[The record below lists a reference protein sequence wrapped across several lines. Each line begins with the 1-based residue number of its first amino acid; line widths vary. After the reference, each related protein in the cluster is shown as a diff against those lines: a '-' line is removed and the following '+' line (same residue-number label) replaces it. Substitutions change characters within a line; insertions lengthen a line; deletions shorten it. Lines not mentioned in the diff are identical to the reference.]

1 MQSYSV
7 NGWVPLN
14 FNHEFVILNSDMDI
28 DDYTKLITS
37 DKEITINFKDVCSQ
51 THTNENGFTKLKLI
65 HLIYDM
71 LKKIDN
77 DIYNNGNSFV
87 DMVFD
92 GFTYDPLTSSID
104 IQTSS

>member
-37 DKEITINFKDVCSQ
+37 DKEIKIKFKDVYSQ
-51 THTNENGFTKLKLI
+51 THTSENGFTKLKLI
-65 HLIYDM
+65 HLVYDM
-71 LKKIDN
+71 LKNVDSE
-77 DIYNNGNSFV
+77 IYNNENSFA

-92 GFTYDPLTSSID
+92 GFTYDPLTSTMD